1 MRRKDILD
9 KIFEK
14 VNDHLGCYCENSD
27 IAPVDRDRFLKAL
40 FKEIG
45 FGYAWKPEWIP
56 VTDILPEDKTLCLV
70 TRKPV
75 ECNMIKGEQVELDYW
90 RVDERGRGGWL
101 KFNSEWEVTAWM
113 PIPDPYEGK

>member
-40 FKEIG
+40 FNEIG